1 MASALGLDRRSH
13 SSRRYQWF
21 AHGKAGVITQ
31 AVTLCRI
38 YRGGTT
44 EVLAKAAVRIKW
56 LAGNF
61 DRKSVN
67 TTGLAYS
74 LLLARCS
81 YSAML
86 IARHKAVIHGQLRPS
101 WSDRPVWPS
110 KGPSA

>member
-13 SSRRYQWF
+13 SSRRCQRF

-31 AVTLCRI
+31 AVTPGRI

-74 LLLARCS
+74 LLLALMNS
-81 YSAML
+81 YS
-86 IARHKAVIHGQLRPS
+86 
-101 WSDRPVWPS
+101 
-110 KGPSA
+110 